1 MRSLQDYTITCDQEK
16 MNQCLTDVTREMALS
31 LKRQH
36 GNAYG
41 FGDDDCSEDRILM
54 NLPDELLDD
63 PDAVH
68 SKPVENFL
76 GNLDRHVAKTG
87 PQGFD
92 KVTDDLLLKYGKKL
106 IKKKSFEWRSNEN
119 KQAAEN
125 LKVIQ
130 SLFDTKQQTLR
141 TAGVSDSDIAT

>member
-1 MRSLQDYTITCDQEK
+1 MVTQRELLDILPNLYNDLCSYQTSFIKFDGPAVKSLSKFWQPPFQKECSPYGVEVMRSLQDYTITCDQEM
-16 MNQCLTDVTREMALS
+16 MNQCLQDVTREMALS
-31 LKRQH
+31 LKQQR

-76 GNLDRHVAKTG
+76 GDFK
-87 PQGFD
+87 Q
-92 KVTDDLLLKYGKKL
+92 KVLAQK
-106 IKKKSFEWRSNEN
+106 
-119 KQAAEN
+119 
-125 LKVIQ
+125 
-130 SLFDTKQQTLR
+130 
-141 TAGVSDSDIAT
+141 